1 MLQKRG
7 GLHEETLGAPN
18 PMPGSN
24 QTWWLK
30 EAFNLVG
37 LIGFFGAIVPFAA
50 LMLEPSILPDVLFA

>member
-1 MLQKRG
+1 
-7 GLHEETLGAPN
+7 
-18 PMPGSN
+18 MPGSN